1 MKIYQYKDYKDYV
14 DWQTKINKIKVDWLY
29 AREHAIENIC
39 KDKGKANFIICHGT
53 RNGGEMKLFLKRFP
67 KAYIIGTEISDNA
80 YQFEHTVQHDF
91 TIPKEEWIGKAD
103 LVYSNSFDHTIDP
116 EKTIQTW
123 RDQLNP
129 TGTMYLEYNQGQSVG
144 NESDPL
150 DATIE
155 EVEKLIIDNGL
166 NILRKFI
173 GSQGSD
179 VLVCER
185 KNND

>member
-1 MKIYQYKDYKDYV
+1 
-14 DWQTKINKIKVDWLY
+14 
-29 AREHAIENIC
+29 
-39 KDKGKANFIICHGT
+39 
-53 RNGGEMKLFLKRFP
+53 
-67 KAYIIGTEISDNA
+67 
-80 YQFEHTVQHDF
+80 
-91 TIPKEEWIGKAD
+91 
-103 LVYSNSFDHTIDP
+103 
-116 EKTIQTW
+116 
-123 RDQLNP
+123 
-129 TGTMYLEYNQGQSVG
+129 MYLEYNQGQSIG

>member
-39 KDKGKANFIICHGT
+39 KDKGRANFIICHGT

-67 KAYIIGTEISDNA
+67 NAYIIGTEISDNA

-123 RDQLNP
+123 RDQLNY
-129 TGTMYLEYNQGQSVG
+129 TGTMYLEYNQGQSIG